1 MISIR
6 YSPSASESGTRSSRS
21 QRDVK
26 RAGFIL
32 LFSTL
37 AFLLAGCLVSEV
49 TEYKI
54 TLNAD
59 GKSGTFTTIM
69 RNVESDSPDS
79 ATQRRDFQTLL
90 DRWKGNQ
97 YLFDEM
103 EKGLYV
109 KERSLRLEKGKLV
122 WRETAIFADLS
133 KMIPEFSPDKPLKF
147 PIADTSGQSVRTNG
161 ALTTVQDSLLI
172 MWPPHTKKFEL
183 KTTQRSFTPSSN
195 FAKLF
200 RSR

>member
-1 MISIR
+1 MK
-6 YSPSASESGTRSSRS
+6 P
-21 QRDVK
+21 
-26 RAGFIL
+26 AGLIL
-32 LFSTL
+32 LASTL
-37 AFLLAGCLVSEV
+37 ASLFAGCLVSEV

-59 GKSGTFTTIM
+59 GRSGTFTTIM

-79 ATQRRDFQTLL
+79 ATQRRDFQALM

-133 KMIPEFSPDKPLKF
+133 KIIPEFSPDKPLKF
-147 PIADTSGQSVRTNG
+147 PLTDTSGQIVKTNG
-161 ALTTVQDSLLI
+161 TLTTVQDSLLI
-172 MWPPHTKKFEL
+172 MWPPHAKKFEL
-183 KTTQRSFTPSSN
+183 KTIQRSFTPGSN

-200 RSR
+200 RARSK

>member
-1 MISIR
+1 
-6 YSPSASESGTRSSRS
+6 
-21 QRDVK
+21 VK
-26 RAGFIL
+26 PAGLIL
-32 LFSTL
+32 LVSTL
-37 AFLLAGCLVSEV
+37 ALLFAGCLVSEV

-54 TLNAD
+54 TLNPD

-79 ATQRRDFQTLL
+79 ATQRRDFQSLM

-103 EKGLYV
+103 EKGMYV

-133 KMIPEFSPDKPLKF
+133 KLIPEFSPDKPLTF
-147 PIADTSGQSVRTNG
+147 PLADTTGQKVKTNG
-161 ALTTVQDSLLI
+161 TLTTVQDSILI
-172 MWPPHTKKFEL
+172 MWPPHARKYEL
-183 KTTQRSFTPSSN
+183 KTVQRSFTPGSN

-200 RSR
+200 KARSK

>member
-1 MISIR
+1 VK
-6 YSPSASESGTRSSRS
+6 PSGP
-21 QRDVK
+21 
-26 RAGFIL
+26 IL
-32 LFSTL
+32 LVATL
-37 AFLLAGCLVSEV
+37 AYLLAGCLVSEV

-54 TLNAD
+54 ALNAD
-59 GKSGTFTTIM
+59 GKSGTFTIIM

-79 ATQRRDFQTLL
+79 ATQRRDYQTLM

-122 WRETAIFADLS
+122 WRETALFADIS
-133 KMIPEFSPDKPLKF
+133 KLIPEFSPDKPLKF
-147 PIADTSGQSVRTNG
+147 PIADTSGQSVKTNG
-161 ALTTVQDSLLI
+161 TLTTVQDSILI
-172 MWPPHTKKFEL
+172 VWPPHAKKYEL
-183 KTTQRSFTPSSN
+183 KTVQRSFTPSSN

-200 RSR
+200 RARSK